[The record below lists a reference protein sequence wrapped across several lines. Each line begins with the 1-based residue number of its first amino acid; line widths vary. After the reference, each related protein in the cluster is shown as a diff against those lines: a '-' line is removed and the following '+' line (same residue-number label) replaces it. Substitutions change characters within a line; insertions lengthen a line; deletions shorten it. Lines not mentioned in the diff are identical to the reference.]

1 MSPPKTSLRKGS
13 LLVQS
18 VGLDKWMAYAHY
30 YIQHVTLHY
39 GVVVLAP
46 YDPSPQCLA
55 TTDPLSYLHGFIF
68 SRISYRWNHMY
79 VGFQIGFL
87 HLVIRI

>member
-1 MSPPKTSLRKGS
+1 
-13 LLVQS
+13 
-18 VGLDKWMAYAHY
+18 MAYAHY
-30 YIQHVTLHY
+30 YIQHVTLY
-39 GVVVLAP
+39 YRVVVLAP